1 MNYKPD
7 KNTLIDFLY
16 GELEEGERLKVEAYL
31 DQHPEA
37 KQELDGLDFGRSL
50 MQHIKD
56 KKVIPPAIFIE
67 EKNSVSISN
76 QRIFNPG
83 LQRFLI
89 RSAAV
94 FLLIF
99 TFVYLTNARISF
111 KNQELKIGFGKEIE
125 ANTPESVKNE
135 NQLGI
140 REIAKKE
147 AEISNEKLGKVF
159 QHKLENNQDS
169 IFNQFTQLE
178 RQLDNLQK
186 QINAKNNLA
195 QNHLNQKEIT
205 SLIEQ
210 IKKEN
215 LKMMVQIAELSGQQQ
230 QEYTEKLL
238 SAFAGYLEKQRVQDL
253 EAIGVSINTVQ
264 QKTEKKQEFTDKL
277 LSQIIK
283 TVNHNSNE

>member
-210 IKKEN
+210 I
-215 LKMMVQIAELSGQQQ
+215 
-230 QEYTEKLL
+230 
-238 SAFAGYLEKQRVQDL
+238 
-253 EAIGVSINTVQ
+253 
-264 QKTEKKQEFTDKL
+264 
-277 LSQIIK
+277 
-283 TVNHNSNE
+283 